1 MNKLIKQ
8 IKSIPKSY
16 FTLNDIKKISRLEEN
31 SLKVALSRLVKRG
44 ELIKLARGIY
54 ANDIAKVEWEKLAV
68 ELYPPCYISF
78 ESALANHNILSQKPY
93 QLTLAAAKRSKTIEI
108 GERTIVYHHLK
119 KEMFW
124 GFRNDQGILSAE
136 PEKALLDLAYLSLNG
151 YAKFDPEEINF
162 GLIDKT
168 KLLSYLKKIKNKKLE
183 KIMKPAQLK

>member
-1 MNKLIKQ
+1 MDKLIKQ

-54 ANDIAKVEWEKLAV
+54 ANDFAAVEWEKLAV

-93 QLTLAAAKRSKTIEI
+93 HITLAAARRSKTMEI
-108 GERTIVYHHLK
+108 GGKILIYHHLK

-124 GFRNDQGILSAE
+124 GFRNDGGVLSAE

-151 YAKFDPEEINF
+151 YAKFDLEEINF
-162 GLIDKT
+162 SLIDKA
-168 KLLSYLKKIKNKKLE
+168 KLLSYLKKLRNKKLE
-183 KIMKPAQLK
+183 KIIFC